1 MSGDPER
8 GPDDRP
14 PEKPEETADTKR
26 RDGVGQ
32 FAQYTAPTTL
42 ALLLGTQV
50 ASASPAP
57 SDIRLKRDMTRV
69 GWLPNG
75 LGLYRYRY
83 LFSDTPYDGIVAQEV
98 ASVCPD
104 AVVRGEDGYLR
115 VDYGRLGLRL
125 QSWNEWVATA

>member
-1 MSGDPER
+1 MSNDPER
-8 GPDDRP
+8 GTDDRP
-14 PEKPEETADTKR
+14 PEKPEETAEAER
-26 RDGVGQ
+26 RDDVGQ
-32 FAQYTAPTTL
+32 FAKYTAPTTL

-50 ASASPAP
+50 ASASP

-83 LFSDTPYDGIVAQEV
+83 LFSDTPYVGVMAQEV

-115 VDYGRLGLRL
+115 VNYARLGLRL
-125 QSWNEWVATA
+125 LSWNEWVAAV